1 LQKNSLEGVEAV
13 EVFPTSL
20 GPEIVEQ
27 EAPEDVEG
35 LTGVHK
41 ATRMVAVQIW
51 EVVVGFE
58 DGFPEEDEGPVDVE
72 AVGRPPFDPN
82 TTEGLPSLLNRD
94 AFHEAVLGGFLET
107 LVTDFASGR
116 DSHDLEPSADRQPV
130 VEDQPGKGLDL
141 ARTGIVP
148 HPGNDLGDRRAPEV

>member
-13 EVFPTSL
+13 EVLATSL
-20 GPEIVEQ
+20 EPEVVEQ
-27 EAPEDVEG
+27 EAPKDVEG
-35 LTGVHK
+35 LTKVCK

-51 EVVVGFE
+51 GVVVGFE

-82 TTEGLPSLLNRD
+82 TAEGLPSLLSRD
-94 AFHEAVLGGFLET
+94 AFHEAVLGRFLES
-107 LVTDFASGR
+107 LVTDFTCGR
-116 DSHDLEPSADRQPV
+116 DSHDLELGPNWQPV
-130 VEDQPGKGLDL
+130 AEDQPGKSPDL
-141 ARTGIVP
+141 AWTGVVP